1 MSSSDV
7 GIGKNKLD
15 HDHSHEQAGGHDRDH
30 EHDDSHAHD
39 NSLSSPQT
47 SSSAA
52 ATATTTAAATTDAA
66 ASKSTSTSTST
77 VASTAAVKPKPT
89 KSHAHGHGHGHSHVD
104 VREQSRSRMIG
115 ALIMLALFMVVEAIT
130 GFTCGSLALL
140 ADAGHMLGD
149 VAGLSLAL
157 LAIWFSSK
165 PATPGNTYG
174 YYRSEILAG
183 FLNSLALVGI
193 SLFIMYE
200 AYQRF
205 FHPPEIQTLP
215 TFIVAVL
222 GFTVNIVSLKLL
234 SSSAE
239 QSINAKAAYLEILSD
254 SLASVGVIIS
264 TILIMVYR
272 INFVDALVSGLI
284 ALAILPRTY
293 LLLKEC
299 MHILMEG
306 TPSHIEL
313 DALRAAMLAVPG
325 VTEVHD
331 VHVWT
336 ITSGLH
342 AMSAHVT
349 VAGDI
354 PSGEV
359 LNSLTTLTKEDF
371 GIHHT
376 TIQVEFAHCARTNEP
391 CKS

>member
-193 SLFIMYE
+193 SLFIMYHVDSGSSGIHCE
-200 AYQRF
+200 YSFAQAAQLICRAVNQCEGCIPRDSQR
-205 FHPPEIQTLP
+205 
-215 TFIVAVL
+215 
-222 GFTVNIVSLKLL
+222 L
-234 SSSAE
+234 SS
-239 QSINAKAAYLEILSD
+239 ICRRDYLYNSDNGLS
-254 SLASVGVIIS
+254 
-264 TILIMVYR
+264 
-272 INFVDALVSGLI
+272 N
-284 ALAILPRTY
+284 
-293 LLLKEC
+293 
-299 MHILMEG
+299 
-306 TPSHIEL
+306 
-313 DALRAAMLAVPG
+313 
-325 VTEVHD
+325 
-331 VHVWT
+331 
-336 ITSGLH
+336 
-342 AMSAHVT
+342 
-349 VAGDI
+349 
-354 PSGEV
+354 
-359 LNSLTTLTKEDF
+359 
-371 GIHHT
+371 
-376 TIQVEFAHCARTNEP
+376 
-391 CKS
+391 

>member
-1 MSSSDV
+1 MSSSEL

-15 HDHSHEQAGGHDRDH
+15 DDQSHEHEGEHDHDHVHDPEKERQRT
-30 EHDDSHAHD
+30 HDSAVQ
-39 NSLSSPQT
+39 LSSQR
-47 SSSAA
+47 SSGAL
-52 ATATTTAAATTDAA
+52 ATA
-66 ASKSTSTSTST
+66 SL
-77 VASTAAVKPKPT
+77 KPKPVS
-89 KSHAHGHGHGHSHVD
+89 KSAHAHGHGHSHVN
-104 VREQSRSRMIG
+104 VREQSRTRMIG
-115 ALIMLALFMVVEAIT
+115 ALIMLSVFMVIEAIT
-130 GFTCGSLALL
+130 GFTSGSLALL

-193 SLFIMYE
+193 SLFIMFE

-205 FHPPEIQTLP
+205 FHPPTIQTLP
-215 TFIVAVL
+215 TLIVAIL
-222 GFTVNIVSLKLL
+222 GFTVNIVSLKML
-234 SSSAE
+234 SSFAE
-239 QSINAKAAYLEILSD
+239 HSINAKAAYLEILSD

-264 TILIMVYR
+264 TILIMVYK

-313 DALRAAMLAVPG
+313 DALRAGMLAVPG

-349 VAGDI
+349 VVSES

-359 LNSLTTLTKEDF
+359 LNAVTTVVKEDF

-376 TIQVEFAHCARTNEP
+376 TIQVEFAHCARTNDP
-391 CKS
+391 CKD

>member
-1 MSSSDV
+1 
-7 GIGKNKLD
+7 
-15 HDHSHEQAGGHDRDH
+15 
-30 EHDDSHAHD
+30 
-39 NSLSSPQT
+39 
-47 SSSAA
+47 
-52 ATATTTAAATTDAA
+52 
-66 ASKSTSTSTST
+66 
-77 VASTAAVKPKPT
+77 
-89 KSHAHGHGHGHSHVD
+89 
-104 VREQSRSRMIG
+104 MIG
-115 ALIMLALFMVVEAIT
+115 ALLMLSLFMVVEAIT

-165 PATPGNTYG
+165 PATQGNTYG

-193 SLFIMYE
+193 SLLIMYE
-200 AYQRF
+200 AYQRL

-215 TFIVAVL
+215 TLIVAVL

-239 QSINAKAAYLEILSD
+239 HSINAKAAYLEILSD

-264 TILIMVYR
+264 TVLIMFFR
-272 INFVDALVSGLI
+272 INYVDAVVSGVI

-306 TPSHIEL
+306 TPSHVGL

-349 VAGDI
+349 VTGDK

-359 LNSLTTLTKEDF
+359 LNSLTTVAKEDF
-371 GIHHT
+371 DINHT
-376 TIQVEFAHCARTNEP
+376 TIQLEFAHCAKTNEP

>member
-1 MSSSDV
+1 MSSSEV
-7 GIGKNKLD
+7 GIGKEKL
-15 HDHSHEQAGGHDRDH
+15 ERDH
-30 EHDDSHAHD
+30 LHEHGDEHNYEHEPEHGSP
-39 NSLSSPQT
+39 NQGSLIQT
-47 SSSAA
+47 SLKQTPSSQ
-52 ATATTTAAATTDAA
+52 
-66 ASKSTSTSTST
+66 
-77 VASTAAVKPKPT
+77 VKPKAAGT
-89 KSHAHGHGHGHSHVD
+89 KSHAHGHGHAHSHVN

-115 ALIMLALFMVVEAIT
+115 ALIMLAFFMVVEAIT
-130 GFTCGSLALL
+130 GFTSGSLALL

-165 PATPGNTYG
+165 PATQDNTYG

-215 TFIVAVL
+215 TLIVAVL
-222 GFTVNIVSLKLL
+222 GFTVNIISLKLL
-234 SSSAE
+234 SPSAE
-239 QSINAKAAYLEILSD
+239 HSINAKAAYLEILSD

-264 TILIMVYR
+264 TILIMAYR
-272 INFVDALVSGLI
+272 LYFMDALVSGLI
-284 ALAILPRTY
+284 AIAILPRTY

-299 MHILMEG
+299 IHILMEG
-306 TPSHIEL
+306 TPAHVEL
-313 DALRAAMLAVPG
+313 EALRAAMLAVKG
-325 VTEVHD
+325 VSEVHD

-342 AMSAHVT
+342 AMSVHVT
-349 VAGDI
+349 ASGDI

-359 LNSLTTLTKEDF
+359 LTALTTVAKEDF

-376 TIQVEFAHCARTNEP
+376 TIQVELAHCSGANDP
-391 CKS
+391 CKG